1 MEQIFFLSRRH
12 LVLNCEG
19 DLHIFPFDS
28 PMCTFAIE
36 SGEQICIFVFY
47 ANFWH
52 SMSSWTSNL
61 RISLRGCISSFL
73 FPKCDIFHCKDV
85 GNGGRCI
92 SSFIF
97 CSCDNFLE
105 FPSIFPRFNFPPTRA
120 KSVFLAL
127 ERRRRRRDKSNQL
140 NRLLPRGEAGYESDF
155 SLFTG
160 CVAAPLDI
168 YCNWVS
174 YIVLQKI
181 SSVQVKDSFY
191 FSLIHTEPD
200 GLPLG
205 GLQQVW
211 RSKQLFS

>member
-1 MEQIFFLSRRH
+1 MYICYWERWADLYFCFLCKFLTLNVQLNFKFEDFIAGLYFFLFIPQMWH
-12 LVLNCEG
+12 L
-19 DLHIFPFDS
+19 
-28 PMCTFAIE
+28 
-36 SGEQICIFVFY
+36 
-47 ANFWH
+47 
-52 SMSSWTSNL
+52 
-61 RISLRGCISSFL
+61 SLQGCW
-73 FPKCDIFHCKDV
+73 KCQF
-85 GNGGRCI
+85 GGRCI

-97 CSCDNFLE
+97 CSCDIFLE
-105 FPSIFPRFNFPPTRA
+105 FASIFPRFNFPPTRA